1 LQSILP
7 PGARVQTPTKFE
19 LIVLGGKK
27 MSRDEFESEVAAFI
41 LSRGITRC
49 PTACVVR
56 TQASI
61 SPADR
66 EALQRRAAE
75 QETSTQSSPNPG
87 AAIIRQE
94 VQPTRRTAGN

>member
-1 LQSILP
+1 
-7 PGARVQTPTKFE
+7 
-19 LIVLGGKK
+19 

-75 QETSTQSSPNPG
+75 QELRRNRRRIPVPLSFGKKSSRRVAPPVSD
-87 AAIIRQE
+87 RQ
-94 VQPTRRTAGN
+94 

>member
-1 LQSILP
+1 
-7 PGARVQTPTKFE
+7 
-19 LIVLGGKK
+19 

-75 QETSTQSSPNPG
+75 QELRRNRRRIPVPLTFGKKSNRRVAPPVSD
-87 AAIIRQE
+87 RQ
-94 VQPTRRTAGN
+94 